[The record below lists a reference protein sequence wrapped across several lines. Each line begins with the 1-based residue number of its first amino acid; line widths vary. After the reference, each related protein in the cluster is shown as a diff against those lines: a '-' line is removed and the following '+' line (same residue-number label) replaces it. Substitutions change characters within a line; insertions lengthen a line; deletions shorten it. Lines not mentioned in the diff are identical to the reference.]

1 MRKLTRLASV
11 ALMALCFAPQV
22 VMADDDCTFTPDM
35 FPGQSKHR
43 TDFEVEAVV
52 NVGEFAQATNA
63 HSWVTNLTSTNESVV
78 TTHNQN
84 GYTAVFITGVG
95 SADVTYTETIFTAAD
110 GGVIGEDGSVTGTEC
125 VTNHTIHYTVI
136 KGAPEAYFEGRNGV
150 VTEYRTSPN
159 DFSQPYLQMLIK
171 EVRTVGG
178 FPQMQNINVSAMQCT
193 FTSSNEAVA
202 TIGRGNT
209 VMLTGELGET
219 VITATWAGSAN
230 WMEATASYL
239 LKVENPKQSVM
250 ISFSENDKTVTDTV
264 GRTKYPPTPLIVPST
279 AKITRWTSENPDIA
293 FVDETTGVVTM
304 LKSGKTRIYAIVD
317 EDDTYYSAQAWYD
330 LTVVKPNPGLA
341 FSAKDV
347 IVEQNVPFTLPTLLN
362 PNNIELTEANSK
374 WYTAW
379 DSPVATVD
387 EQTGEVTVIGVGDET
402 ITFEFTG
409 NEDYNYAI
417 ISYNLHVTT
426 SGLTVCGVQV
436 NSLNAAD
443 VLGDGK
449 VTFDKESNTLTLN
462 EWTLDAADLDES
474 IRNSVIRYEQKAELT
489 IITRGNS
496 SIINAEYC
504 ITADNSALII
514 QSATKNGILTLNA
527 NVTAVRAAK
536 MKIQNGIVTATSNI
550 IPVRLSG
557 TLHINIGGHLL
568 AHALGEGGA
577 AVMLT
582 GFEKGNETINIMT
595 KGVHYYSYGEK
606 YAGFFTDENHKE
618 AALLVEIGKMPMV
631 IPSEEVTVIDF
642 TGEDPEGNES
652 VIFSASAYDAYNET
666 TGQLEIVTALT
677 DEQVSSALENLVP
690 GSSAWVALLPGTLT
704 FDIPAGHGTIQIEC
718 MTLPNYTLNV
728 KVDGQAVISITQGE
742 LGWANVNYDVTEDT
756 HVVVYLHS
764 VILSGSPARI
774 ATGAEEDPAAG
785 AYIKAIQINPNRV
798 STDAESVTD
807 DARNARKI
815 LINGSLY
822 IALPDGR
829 MYDAAG
835 TQVE

>member
-1 MRKLTRLASV
+1 MKKLTLLSGL
-11 ALMALCFAPQV
+11 ALMALCLAPQV
-22 VMADDDCTFTPDM
+22 ILADDDCTFTPDL

-52 NVGEFAQATNA
+52 NVGEFAQATNT
-63 HSWVTNLTSTNESVV
+63 HSWVTNLTSTNQSVV

-95 SADVTYTETIFTAAD
+95 SADVTYTETMFTAAD
-110 GGVIGEDGSVTGTEC
+110 GGASGEDGIVTGTEC

-136 KGAPEAYFEGRNGV
+136 KGAPEAYFEAENKP
-150 VTEYRTSPN
+150 VTEYRTDPN
-159 DFSQPYLQMLIK
+159 AFSQPYLRMIVK
-171 EVRTVGG
+171 EVRTVNG
-178 FPQMQNINVSAMQCT
+178 FPQFQELNISAMQCT
-193 FTSSNEAVA
+193 FTSSNENVA
-202 TIGRGNT
+202 IIGRGNT
-209 VMLTGELGET
+209 VTLTGQLGET
-219 VITATWAGSAN
+219 VITATWAGDAN
-230 WMEATASYL
+230 WTEATASYL

-250 ISFSENDKTVTDTV
+250 VSISENDKAVTDTV
-264 GRTKYPPTPLIVPST
+264 GRTKYPPTPLVVPAT
-279 AKITRWTSENPDIA
+279 AAITRWVSEDPTIA
-293 FVDETTGVVTM
+293 SVDATTGVVTM
-304 LKSGKTRIYAIVD
+304 LKSGKTRIFAIVD

-341 FSAKDV
+341 FSTKDL
-347 IVEQNVPFTLPTLLN
+347 IVEQDVPFTLPTLLN

-379 DSPVATVD
+379 DSKVATVN
-387 EQTGEVTVIGVGDET
+387 EQTGEVTVVGVGDET

-417 ISYNLHVTT
+417 VSYNLHVTT

-436 NSLNAAD
+436 NSLNASD

-449 VTFDKESNTLTLN
+449 VTFDKETNTLTLN

-474 IRNSVIRYEQKAELT
+474 IRNAVIRYEQKAELT
-489 IITRGNS
+489 IVTRGSS

-536 MKIQNGIVTATSNI
+536 MKIQNGIVKASSNV

-557 TLHINIGGHLL
+557 TLHINTGGHLL
-568 AHALGEGGA
+568 AQAIGEGGA
-577 AVMLT
+577 AIMLT
-582 GFEKGNETINIMT
+582 GFEKGNDNINIMT

-618 AALLVEIGKMPMV
+618 SALLVEIGKMPLV
-631 IPSEEVTVIDF
+631 IPSDEVTVIDF

-677 DEQVSSALENLVP
+677 DEQVADALETLVP

-718 MTLPNYTLNV
+718 MTLPGYTLNV
-728 KVDGQAVISITQGE
+728 KVDGHAVINITQGE
-742 LGWANVNYDVTEDT
+742 LGWANVNYDVAEDT

-764 VILSGSPARI
+764 VILNTPARI
-774 ATGAEEDPAAG
+774 ASAATEDPTAAD
-785 AYIKAIQINPNRV
+785 IINAA
-798 STDAESVTD
+798 AEDTGKVM
-807 DARNARKI
+807 
-815 LINGSLY
+815 INGQLY
-822 IALPDGR
+822 IVKGGKVYTASG
-829 MYDAAG
+829 ME
-835 TQVE
+835 VK